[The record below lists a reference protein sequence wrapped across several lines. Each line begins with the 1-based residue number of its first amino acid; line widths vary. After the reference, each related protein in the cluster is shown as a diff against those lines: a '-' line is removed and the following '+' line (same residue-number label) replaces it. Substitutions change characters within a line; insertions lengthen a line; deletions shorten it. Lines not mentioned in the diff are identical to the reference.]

1 MVSVKGGSVLVLG
14 LVLRGV
20 DTQLLAQVRE
30 QLIDTF
36 RLLLEDVV
44 EALVHLVAVLLD
56 EALDGLLVQSLVQGG
71 VLRVHVDLAVGELE
85 TLDRLLVEDDV
96 KGDLLARLRD

>member
-1 MVSVKGGSVLVLG
+1 MVSVEGRNVLLVLG
-14 LVLRGV
+14 LRGV

-36 RLLLEDVV
+36 GLLLEDVV

-85 TLDRLLVEDDV
+85 TFDGLLVEDDV
-96 KGDLLARLRD
+96 

>member
-1 MVSVKGGSVLVLG
+1 MVSIEGGSVLLV
-14 LVLRGV
+14 LVLRVV

-36 RLLLEDVV
+36 WLLLEDVV

-56 EALDGLLVQSLVQGG
+56 EALYSLLVQSLVEGG

-96 KGDLLARLRD
+96 EGDLLARLRD

>member
-1 MVSVKGGSVLVLG
+1 MVSVEGRSVLLV

-20 DTQLLAQVRE
+20 DAQLLAQVRE

-96 KGDLLARLRD
+96 EGDLLARL